1 MCAVFVRM
9 AGSDLMSG
17 LTQLKF
23 SAPTRRAEFLRVST
37 RGNTTAETGGR
48 PRHSPTSSDPYR
60 LLSTS
65 RWLST
70 VSPTSSSQK
79 LSTPCPYG
87 YPRLTHDLQK
97 RRSAHWHR
105 LQYWFRLTLGRY
117 PKQSAGQLVWLGSD
131 IESVCD
137 GVDHLAV
144 EAVEPR
150 CYNDTANTAR
160 ARQSAMDRQAA
171 NGLGEYHSEATLA
184 SRPG

>member
-1 MCAVFVRM
+1 MQNFCVLARVVTRPRKR
-9 AGSDLMSG
+9 AGVHATHQRHPTPTACYPHLDG
-17 LTQLKF
+17 YPQ
-23 SAPTRRAEFLRVST
+23 SAPLAPLKNSPPLALTDIRA
-37 RGNTTAETGGR
+37 
-48 PRHSPTSSDPYR
+48 SPT
-60 LLSTS
+60 TS
-65 RWLST
+65 KKAFGTLAQ
-70 VSPTSSSQK
+70 VAI
-79 LSTPCPYG
+79 LV
-87 YPRLTHDLQK
+87 
-97 RRSAHWHR
+97 SAH
-105 LQYWFRLTLGRY
+105 LGRY

-150 CYNDTANTAR
+150 YYNDTANT